1 MRRLKKIDDDWL
13 NGESVSEKIIDNGI
27 TSFSDKELLKMA
39 LSDNS
44 SLFSDSLARDI
55 VNVFDGYSDFNDTFS
70 KLSAIEGLDVEKA
83 IALASM
89 VEFARRRTT
98 KEKKKATNPQSLF
111 ETVRHYFDAEQER
124 FIVVGTNGAGEIS
137 FSKVVTIG
145 LLDKTIVHP
154 REVYADAIKH
164 RCSAIMVAHNHPSG
178 YVEPSEADILTTIRL
193 QKAGELLGV
202 QLLDHLIFSEDS
214 YYSFREHDK
223 LQ

>member
-13 NGESVSEKIIDNGI
+13 NGESVSEKIVDNGI
-27 TSFSDKELLKMA
+27 TSFTDRELLKMA
-39 LSDNS
+39 VGDNS

-55 VNVFDGYSDFNDTFS
+55 VNVFDRCTDFNDTFS
-70 KLSAIEGLDVEKA
+70 KLSAIEGLDKEKA

-89 VEFARRRTT
+89 VEFARRRTN

-111 ETVRHYFDAEQER
+111 ETVRHYFDPEQER

-178 YVEPSEADILTTIRL
+178 YVEPSEADILTTVRL
-193 QKAGELLGV
+193 QKAGELLGI

-223 LQ
+223 SQ